1 MIEYCPCTLA
11 WFFFPEV
18 SSLYSLEKEEVDPS
32 LSPISLKKIHKKV
45 CGGFFV
51 GESSEK
57 SESEKGDL
65 WGRCVVN
72 NSEHFF

>member
-11 WFFFPEV
+11 CLFPEV

-32 LSPISLKKIHKKV
+32 LSPISLKKYTKRCV
-45 CGGFFV
+45 VGFLGV
-51 GESSEK
+51 RAVSGK
-57 SESEKGDL
+57 SEKGDL